1 MPKNKNVLM
10 NVEGVDF
17 YINDDNYK
25 HFQSLSK
32 FEQEV
37 KKKTMLLQIS
47 SYITN
52 NLNNILNDEHL
63 RHYQSLSKSEQEE
76 AKQKMIFR
84 MINCINE

>member
-1 MPKNKNVLM
+1 M
-10 NVEGVDF
+10 NVGGVDF

-25 HFQSLSK
+25 HFQSLSN

-37 KKKTMLLQIS
+37 KKETMGLQIS

-52 NLNNILNDEHL
+52 NLTTILNDEHL

-76 AKQKMIFR
+76 AKQKMILG
-84 MINCINE
+84 MMNSIN